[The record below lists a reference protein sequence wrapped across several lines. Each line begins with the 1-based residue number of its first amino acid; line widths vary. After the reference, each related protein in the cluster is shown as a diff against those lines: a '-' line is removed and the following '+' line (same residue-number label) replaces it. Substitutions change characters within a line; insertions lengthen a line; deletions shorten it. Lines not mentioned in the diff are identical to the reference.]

1 MNWPFAD
8 MWQQMAKVASWWR
21 YGLIALVVGISV
33 GLNMHYH
40 EHVGTFPLFF
50 GSVMIGAWLGG
61 FKGGMLATVL
71 STVAIQYY
79 LMEPHASFGLLSS
92 ANIARLMLFL
102 IEGVVISWAVAG
114 LYSSRIQRREVEN
127 RYRQIVETASE
138 GIWLAD
144 AQWRTTFVNHR
155 MAQMLGYEPHEMLG
169 RSIFEF
175 IDEQSQAEQ
184 RERVQQREIGQR
196 GSFDIQLR
204 RSDGAGVWVHIS
216 ATPFM
221 DDNGKFVAVLA
232 MATDI
237 SERKRIEAELAA
249 YRRHLEKLVEQ
260 RSAELAS
267 SYDRLRMTER
277 MATLGTLAAGLGHDM
292 GNLLFPLRVRLDVI
306 ESQSLSPE
314 LAEHIAAIR
323 ASTEYLQRL
332 STGLGMLARDPERQ
346 PIRDEEEGYGVDL
359 VAWYAQS
366 AALLKNALP
375 RNVTLECN
383 SEFGGLRRIAMPQ
396 HHLTQA
402 MFNLVHNAGVAMKE
416 RGGVVRI
423 WAEPLAD
430 ESAIRLYVCDS
441 GSGMSDEVKQRCME
455 PFFTTKSNTTHSGLG
470 LSLVQ
475 LLVQRVG
482 GQVCVESEL
491 GRGTTF
497 VLTIP
502 TVSGAPSGSSINQE
516 DAAAAE
522 TCDPPQQQRAINGAA

>member
-1 MNWPFAD
+1 
-8 MWQQMAKVASWWR
+8 
-21 YGLIALVVGISV
+21 
-33 GLNMHYH
+33 
-40 EHVGTFPLFF
+40 
-50 GSVMIGAWLGG
+50 MIGAWLGG
-61 FKGGMLATVL
+61 FKGGMLATAL

-79 LMEPHASFGLLSS
+79 LMEPQASFGPLSS

-114 LYSSRIQRREVEN
+114 LHSNRLQRREAED

-144 AQWRTTFVNHR
+144 AQWRTTFVNKR

-175 IDEQSQAEQ
+175 IMDEQSQAEQ
-184 RERVQQREIGQR
+184 RKRIQQREVGQR

-216 ATPFM
+216 ASPLM
-221 DDNGKFVAVLA
+221 DDSGKFVAVLA
-232 MATDI
+232 MATDVN
-237 SERKRIEAELAA
+237 ERKRIEAELAA
-249 YRRHLEKLVEQ
+249 YRKHLEKLVEQ
-260 RSAELAS
+260 RGEELAS
-267 SYDRLRMTER
+267 SYDRLRMSER

-292 GNLLFPLRVRLDVI
+292 SNLLFPLRVRLDVI

-323 ASTEYLQRL
+323 TSTEYLQRL
-332 STGLGMLARDPERQ
+332 STGLGMLARDPGRQ
-346 PIRDEEEGYGVDL
+346 LVSEEEGDSVDL
-359 VAWYAQS
+359 AAWYAQS
-366 AALLKNALP
+366 ASLLKNALP
-375 RNVTLECN
+375 QNVTLECSSN
-383 SEFGGLRRIAMPQ
+383 LGGLRRIAMPQ

-402 MFNLVHNAGVAMKE
+402 MFNLIHNAGVAMKE
-416 RGGVVRI
+416 RGGSVRI

-430 ESAIRLYVCDS
+430 ESAIRLYVSDS
-441 GSGMSDEVKQRCME
+441 GPGMSDEVKQRCME
-455 PFFTTKSNTTHSGLG
+455 PFFTTKSDAPHSGLG

-475 LLVQRVG
+475 LVVQRVG
-482 GQVCVESEL
+482 GQISVESEP

-502 TVSGAPSGSSINQE
+502 TVSGAPSGSSSKQE
-516 DAAAAE
+516 NAAAAE
-522 TCDPPQQQRAINGAA
+522 TCDPPQQQQIINNGAA